1 MLRTYGMKNGTGHE
15 NGTSLIIEW
24 HPPPLFLEY
33 QCFPFPFL
41 FLSASFRWRLTSSID
56 DPFGMF
62 GLPTAEIGDD
72 FVQTVVVLRDVLVA
86 DSPDF
91 LDDLIAVHG

>member
-1 MLRTYGMKNGTGHE
+1 MSHWQSLQYAWQGRTR
-15 NGTSLIIEW
+15 IITD
-24 HPPPLFLEY
+24 Y
-33 QCFPFPFL
+33 RVASASTFPFPFIY
-41 FLSASFRWRLTSSID
+41 LSASFRWRLTSSID

-72 FVQTVVVLRDVLVA
+72 FVQTVVLHGVLVA
-86 DSPDF
+86 DSPNF